1 MNKRKLKSI
10 LAGGLFLAVFFIAT
24 AITGTIDYNAENG
37 IHKVSGTVI
46 NGKVQDNNGNVYSAD
61 SWETGSKVTLTLDS
75 DNSVI
80 SITTNNK

>member
-1 MNKRKLKSI
+1 MNNRKLKSI
-10 LAGGLFLAVFFIAT
+10 ITGSLFLAAFFIAI
-24 AITGTIDYNAENG
+24 AITGSIDYNAENG

-46 NGKVQDNNGNVYSAD
+46 NGKVQDNNGNMYSAN